1 MAARILLFGLIVLVI
16 IFGVPFS
23 IWIIILGEWVDMFIS
38 FNMCL
43 F

>member
-23 IWIIILGEWVDMFIS
+23 IWIIILGGWVDMFIS
-38 FNMCL
+38 FNTCL